1 MTSEDRTGEAQARK
15 GRADDEPGSEDRADG
30 NQSDGGQA
38 GEGPVGEGPVGE
50 GAVGEGAVGR
60 GQAGE
65 NQIGRGQAGRG
76 QADGDQDGPRPRDD
90 RLHLDLTDPKAMRA
104 LAHPLRWALLE
115 ALGHAGTLTATQA
128 SEMLGESPANCAFH
142 LRNQGRAN
150 DKLTAENGADED
162 QAAGGRASEREVGPH
177 PPQDEPHP
185 FDDLPQLD
193 LNDPKAMRA
202 LAHPLRWALL
212 ESLGHAGTLTATQ
225 ASEMLGESPA
235 NCAFHL
241 RTLARYGFVE
251 EAGGGKG
258 RERPWRQAYRRL
270 SWQARQGDEQF
281 RLAGQALNQIWLDR
295 VLSRARRSLAA
306 TASWP
311 EGFADDLGGSTSML
325 YVTPDEA
332 RELYGELMKTVE
344 RTIGQEHRFTERK
357 DPARRPPGAVPVEFV
372 LLGYPVLDAP
382 PLPGDDGDSDSD
394 DSDTGD
400 PGAGPGG

>member
-1 MTSEDRTGEAQARK
+1 MTLSRVIFRNMTSEDRTGEAQARK

-30 NQSDGGQA
+30 NQA
-38 GEGPVGEGPVGE
+38 GEDPAGEDPAGE
-50 GAVGEGAVGR
+50 DPADEDPVGR
-60 GQAGE
+60 GQAGP
-65 NQIGRGQAGRG
+65 GRVG
-76 QADGDQDGPRPRDD
+76 GDQDGPRPRDD

-142 LRNQGRAN
+142 LR
-150 DKLTAENGADED
+150 
-162 QAAGGRASEREVGPH
+162 
-177 PPQDEPHP
+177 
-185 FDDLPQLD
+185 
-193 LNDPKAMRA
+193 
-202 LAHPLRWALL
+202 
-212 ESLGHAGTLTATQ
+212 
-225 ASEMLGESPA
+225 
-235 NCAFHL
+235 
-241 RTLARYGFVE
+241 TLAKYGFVE

-258 RERPWRQAYRRL
+258 RERPWRQAYRRM
-270 SWQARQGDEQF
+270 SWQASQGDEQF
-281 RLAGQALNQIWLDR
+281 RLAGQALNQMWLDR

-311 EGFADDLGGSTSML
+311 AGFEDGLGGSTSML

-344 RTIGQEHRFTERK
+344 RTIRQEHRFTERR
-357 DPARRPPGAVPVEFV
+357 DPARRPPGALPVEFV

-382 PLPGDDGDSDSD
+382 PLPGDSGDSDGGRDGGRDGSD
-394 DSDTGD
+394 SGD

>member
-1 MTSEDRTGEAQARK
+1 MTSEDQ
-15 GRADDEPGSEDRADG
+15 ADD
-30 NQSDGGQA
+30 
-38 GEGPVGEGPVGE
+38 
-50 GAVGEGAVGR
+50 
-60 GQAGE
+60 
-65 NQIGRGQAGRG
+65 
-76 QADGDQDGPRPRDD
+76 DQDGPRPRDD

-142 LRNQGRAN
+142 LR
-150 DKLTAENGADED
+150 
-162 QAAGGRASEREVGPH
+162 
-177 PPQDEPHP
+177 
-185 FDDLPQLD
+185 
-193 LNDPKAMRA
+193 
-202 LAHPLRWALL
+202 
-212 ESLGHAGTLTATQ
+212 
-225 ASEMLGESPA
+225 
-235 NCAFHL
+235 
-241 RTLARYGFVE
+241 TLAKYGFVE

-295 VLSRARRSLAA
+295 MLSRARRSLAA

-311 EGFADDLGGSTSML
+311 EGFEDDLGGSTSML

-344 RTIGQEHRFTERK
+344 RLIGQEHRFTERK

-382 PLPGDDGDSDSD
+382 PLPGESGSE
-394 DSDTGD
+394 
-400 PGAGPGG
+400 

>member
-1 MTSEDRTGEAQARK
+1 MTSEDRTDEAQAREA
-15 GRADDEPGSEDRADG
+15 RADDGPAGEDRAGEDR
-30 NQSDGGQA
+30 A
-38 GEGPVGEGPVGE
+38 GED
-50 GAVGEGAVGR
+50 R
-60 GQAGE
+60 AGE
-65 NQIGRGQAGRG
+65 DRAGE
-76 QADGDQDGPRPRDD
+76 DQGGLLPRDD
-90 RLHLDLTDPKAMRA
+90 RPQLDLTDPKAMRA

-115 ALGHAGTLTATQA
+115 AL
-128 SEMLGESPANCAFH
+128 S
-142 LRNQGRAN
+142 
-150 DKLTAENGADED
+150 
-162 QAAGGRASEREVGPH
+162 
-177 PPQDEPHP
+177 
-185 FDDLPQLD
+185 
-193 LNDPKAMRA
+193 
-202 LAHPLRWALL
+202 
-212 ESLGHAGTLTATQ
+212 HAGTLTATQ

-241 RTLARYGFVE
+241 RTLAKYGFVV

-281 RLAGQALNQIWLDR
+281 RLAGQALNQMWLDR

-311 EGFADDLGGSTSML
+311 EGFGDDLGGSTSML

-344 RTIGQEHRFTERK
+344 RTIGQEQRFTERK

-382 PLPGDDGDSDSD
+382 PLPGDSDGGDSDG
-394 DSDTGD
+394 GD

>member
-1 MTSEDRTGEAQARK
+1 MTSE
-15 GRADDEPGSEDRADG
+15 GRADEE
-30 NQSDGGQA
+30 QA
-38 GEGPVGEGPVGE
+38 GDNRANVDP
-50 GAVGEGAVGR
+50 
-60 GQAGE
+60 AG
-65 NQIGRGQAGRG
+65 GDPAGG
-76 QADGDQDGPRPRDD
+76 DPAGDDPAGDDQDVPHPRDD
-90 RLHLDLTDPKAMRA
+90 RLQLDLTDPKAMRA

-115 ALGHAGTLTATQA
+115 A
-128 SEMLGESPANCAFH
+128 
-142 LRNQGRAN
+142 
-150 DKLTAENGADED
+150 
-162 QAAGGRASEREVGPH
+162 
-177 PPQDEPHP
+177 
-185 FDDLPQLD
+185 
-193 LNDPKAMRA
+193 
-202 LAHPLRWALL
+202 
-212 ESLGHAGTLTATQ
+212 LGHAGTLTATQ

-311 EGFADDLGGSTSML
+311 EGFEDDLGGSTSML

-344 RTIGQEHRFTERK
+344 RTIGQEHRFTQRK

-382 PLPGDDGDSDSD
+382 PLPGDSGDSDSD
-394 DSDTGD
+394 GHGGRDGSDSGD

>member
-1 MTSEDRTGEAQARK
+1 MEIFSEEVFRGLVETTLSRVIFRNMTSEDRTDEAQARK
-15 GRADDEPGSEDRADG
+15 GRAGDEPGGEDRAG
-30 NQSDGGQA
+30 GGQA
-38 GEGPVGEGPVGE
+38 GEDP
-50 GAVGEGAVGR
+50 
-60 GQAGE
+60 AG
-65 NQIGRGQAGRG
+65 GGQAGRG
-76 QADGDQDGPRPRDD
+76 QAGDQDGPRPRND
-90 RLHLDLTDPKAMRA
+90 RLQLDLTDPKAMRA

-115 ALGHAGTLTATQA
+115 A
-128 SEMLGESPANCAFH
+128 
-142 LRNQGRAN
+142 
-150 DKLTAENGADED
+150 
-162 QAAGGRASEREVGPH
+162 
-177 PPQDEPHP
+177 
-185 FDDLPQLD
+185 
-193 LNDPKAMRA
+193 
-202 LAHPLRWALL
+202 
-212 ESLGHAGTLTATQ
+212 LGHAGTLTATQ

-311 EGFADDLGGSTSML
+311 EGFEDDLGGSTSML

-357 DPARRPPGAVPVEFV
+357 DPARRPPGVVPVEFV

-382 PLPGDDGDSDSD
+382 PLPGDSGDSDSD
-394 DSDTGD
+394 RCGGDSDSGD

>member
-1 MTSEDRTGEAQARK
+1 MTSEDRTDEARARK
-15 GRADDEPGSEDRADG
+15 GRADDEPGSEDRVG
-30 NQSDGGQA
+30 GGQA
-38 GEGPVGEGPVGE
+38 SEDPAGRGQ
-50 GAVGEGAVGR
+50 VGR
-60 GQAGE
+60 GQV
-65 NQIGRGQAGRG
+65 GRGRVGE
-76 QADGDQDGPRPRDD
+76 DQDGPRPRDD

-115 ALGHAGTLTATQA
+115 A
-128 SEMLGESPANCAFH
+128 
-142 LRNQGRAN
+142 
-150 DKLTAENGADED
+150 
-162 QAAGGRASEREVGPH
+162 
-177 PPQDEPHP
+177 
-185 FDDLPQLD
+185 
-193 LNDPKAMRA
+193 
-202 LAHPLRWALL
+202 
-212 ESLGHAGTLTATQ
+212 LGHAGTLTATQ

-311 EGFADDLGGSTSML
+311 EGFEDDLGGSTSML

-332 RELYGELMKTVE
+332 RNLYGELMKTVE

-382 PLPGDDGDSDSD
+382 PLPGDSGDSEGDRHGGRDGDDSDSD
-394 DSDTGD
+394 D

>member
-1 MTSEDRTGEAQARK
+1 MTSEDRADEAQART
-15 GRADDEPGSEDRADG
+15 GRAGDEPGGEDRA
-30 NQSDGGQA
+30 GGGEAGGVQAGGVQA
-38 GEGPVGEGPVGE
+38 GEGPVSRGQ
-50 GAVGEGAVGR
+50 ASR
-60 GQAGE
+60 GQAG
-65 NQIGRGQAGRG
+65 
-76 QADGDQDGPRPRDD
+76 GDQDGPRPRDD
-90 RLHLDLTDPKAMRA
+90 RLQLDLTDPKAMRA

-115 ALGHAGTLTATQA
+115 A
-128 SEMLGESPANCAFH
+128 
-142 LRNQGRAN
+142 
-150 DKLTAENGADED
+150 
-162 QAAGGRASEREVGPH
+162 
-177 PPQDEPHP
+177 
-185 FDDLPQLD
+185 
-193 LNDPKAMRA
+193 
-202 LAHPLRWALL
+202 
-212 ESLGHAGTLTATQ
+212 LGHAGTLTATQ

-270 SWQARQGDEQF
+270 SWQARLGDEQF

-311 EGFADDLGGSTSML
+311 EGFEDDLGGSTSML

-382 PLPGDDGDSDSD
+382 PLPVDSGDSDSD
-394 DSDTGD
+394 RHGGNSDSGD